1 MLAIC
6 FDNITKA
13 GNDDPKLSG
22 IVTELQWGFVRWNC
36 GGGGLLLN
44 HLSNFQSPVDNRA
57 FEYADNGRCYL
68 WLKLNCD

>member
-13 GNDDPKLSG
+13 KRHDPEYPG
-22 IVTELQWGFVRWNC
+22 FVAEVRGVFVRWNC